1 MWLFDN
7 LFLDQNTPVM
17 INDGVDHSKDVIT
30 PFIPPTLPK
39 PLEEWADIVSSD
51 ANANEENP
59 DIKKWGFDALFER
72 DKKDISTSDV
82 PASPIEF
89 TFSPVAVDASAPETD
104 AIENPLSETSASEI
118 SISEVP
124 VVDSGI
130 VEGSISEISPPETSI
145 SEVPIFDNPIAQSP
159 EEDGAV
165 SFDIGGDMSFDI
177 GGDMGGDS
185 IPATPG
191 NREWTFIKDGAPIDI
206 SPTSFPEDASTV
218 SQTWETSAS
227 SQDTINEETLP
238 ETIPEPSSI
247 VSGVQDTGNSR
258 ETDSALF
265 SLLNDDVSVSTL
277 VQESSSLD
285 NHGSILD
292 SSLETSPHVRDRL
305 GSITS
310 SKLKTKLEEFID
322 ELSVLEAEDQSTRE
336 EKQKQI
342 EMYRARVEEIKAE
355 YDMRIHALEM
365 EEQDLEKQISAMSMA
380 NEKIRIKDVIHA
392 IRAELERT

>member
-1 MWLFDN
+1 M
-7 LFLDQNTPVM
+7 
-17 INDGVDHSKDVIT
+17 
-30 PFIPPTLPK
+30 
-39 PLEEWADIVSSD
+39 
-51 ANANEENP
+51 
-59 DIKKWGFDALFER
+59 
-72 DKKDISTSDV
+72 
-82 PASPIEF
+82 
-89 TFSPVAVDASAPETD
+89 
-104 AIENPLSETSASEI
+104 
-118 SISEVP
+118 
-124 VVDSGI
+124 
-130 VEGSISEISPPETSI
+130 
-145 SEVPIFDNPIAQSP
+145 
-159 EEDGAV
+159 
-165 SFDIGGDMSFDI
+165 
-177 GGDMGGDS
+177 
-185 IPATPG
+185 
-191 NREWTFIKDGAPIDI
+191 
-206 SPTSFPEDASTV
+206 
-218 SQTWETSAS
+218 
-227 SQDTINEETLP
+227 
-238 ETIPEPSSI
+238 
-247 VSGVQDTGNSR
+247 
-258 ETDSALF
+258 
-265 SLLNDDVSVSTL
+265 SVSTL